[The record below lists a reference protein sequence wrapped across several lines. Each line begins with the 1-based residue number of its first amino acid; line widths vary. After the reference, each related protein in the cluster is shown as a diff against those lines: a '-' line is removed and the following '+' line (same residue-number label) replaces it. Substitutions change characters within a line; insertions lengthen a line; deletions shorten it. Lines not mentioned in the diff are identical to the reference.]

1 MVMAPRILW
10 LIVLA
15 CFVGGC
21 GTMRPARW
29 ADAPADSAAD
39 NRVLPVVKIG
49 DRVAVERLDRSRV
62 SGHLRAFTSDSVTV
76 ETERKVGYEWVHETQ
91 VIPRAEILSVKKK
104 QVSLERTLLLAGG
117 AVVGLGVAFVIAVGS
132 TDWHW
137 EEAN

>member
-10 LIVLA
+10 LVVLA

-21 GTMRPARW
+21 SSMRPARW

-49 DRVAVERLDRSRV
+49 DSVGVERLDRSRV
-62 SGHLRAFTSDSVTV
+62 SGHLRAFTSDSVTL
-76 ETERKVGYEWVHETQ
+76 ETERKAGYQWVHETQ

-104 QVSLERTLLLAGG
+104 QASFGRTLMLTGCV
-117 AVVGLGVAFVIAVGS
+117 VVGCGVAFAISLGS
-132 TDWHW
+132 GEWQ
-137 EEAN
+137 